1 MEKIIK
7 NSVFVVVSP
16 RMPSAARSTGEGVK
30 EGLRIEEVKLIVLS
44 DALLRPLAA
53 IKSRLRRVLARYA
66 VPSGVMGNWIV
77 PMNRWEALKE
87 EIQASKKEWDEA
99 VEKAIASLPAAVASL
114 CNEYPH
120 QAAAIMANALDEKA
134 FRKSC
139 QLVYAAFRL
148 DRQDLLEQDGLRR
161 ELAEI
166 EQTVVDEMGKM
177 IRDAKRDTAKG
188 CDASALSF
196 LRSLAAKAQSFAFVG
211 EAVARMAFQLKQAS
225 DILPADG
232 PLTIVE
238 QDLAVAVFKRLCC
251 TEEVLTDGLIVS
263 REVKAVVD
271 SRQKPV
277 SVAAVDP
284 ALQQAQ
290 AAKVK
295 VKKEP
300 AEKKAPEKVAE
311 TTVAADATDSGARL
325 WNNPVCI

>member
-99 VEKAIASLPAAVASL
+99 VEKAIAGLPAAVASL

-251 TEEVLTDGLIVS
+251 TEEVLADGLIVS
-263 REVKAVVD
+263 REIKAVVD
-271 SRQKPV
+271 SRQKPA

-284 ALQQAQ
+284 APQQAQ
-290 AAKVK
+290 AERVK

-300 AEKKAPEKVAE
+300 AKKAPEKAAE
-311 TTVAADATDSGARL
+311 TTVAADSGDRL

>member
-30 EGLRIEEVKLIVLS
+30 DGLRIEEVKQIVLS

-77 PMNRWEALKE
+77 PLNRWEALKE
-87 EIQASKKEWDEA
+87 EIRVCKTEWDEA
-99 VEKAIASLPAAVASL
+99 VEQAITNLPAALSGL
-114 CNEYPH
+114 CRDYPH

-166 EQTVVDEMGKM
+166 EETVVDEMGKM

-232 PLTIVE
+232 PLTVVE

-251 TEEVLTDGLIVS
+251 TEEVLVDGLDVS
-263 REVKAVVD
+263 REIKAVVD
-271 SRQKPV
+271 SRQKPAV
-277 SVAAVDP
+277 VQAVLPVQQPVKAADVKP
-284 ALQQAQ
+284 K
-290 AAKVK
+290 KVPM
-295 VKKEP
+295 KKLVPDVP
-300 AEKKAPEKVAE
+300 AEKPTAS
-311 TTVAADATDSGARL
+311 DDGARL

>member
-1 MEKIIK
+1 METVIK

-16 RMPSAARSTGEGVK
+16 RMPAAARSTGEGVK
-30 EGLRIEEVKLIVLS
+30 DGLRIEEVKQIVLS

-77 PMNRWEALKE
+77 PLNRWDALKE

-99 VEKAIASLPAAVASL
+99 VEKAIANLPAAVVDL
-114 CNEYPH
+114 CREYPH

-148 DRQDLLEQDGLRR
+148 DHKDLLEQDGLKR

-166 EQTVVDEMGKM
+166 EETVVDEMGKM

-188 CDASALSF
+188 CDASALAF
-196 LRSLAAKAQSFAFVG
+196 LRSLSVKAQSFAFVG

-225 DILPADG
+225 DVLPADG

-238 QDLAVAVFKRLCC
+238 QDLALAVFRQLCC
-251 TEEVLTDGLIVS
+251 TEDVLVKGLLVS
-263 REVKAVVD
+263 AEIKAVLD
-271 SRQKPV
+271 ARQPAKP
-277 SVAAVDP
+277 AAAQSGGV
-284 ALQQAQ
+284 QAQ
-290 AAKVK
+290 AKP
-295 VKKEP
+295 KKPSATAGAQEP
-300 AEKKAPEKVAE
+300 AAAEVGAVKAPAQ
-311 TTVAADATDSGARL
+311 AGDGHL

>member
-30 EGLRIEEVKLIVLS
+30 DGLRIEEVKQIVLS

-77 PMNRWEALKE
+77 PMNRWDALKE
-87 EIQASKKEWDEA
+87 EIRISKTEWDDA
-99 VEKAIASLPAAVASL
+99 VEKAIADLPAAIASL
-114 CNEYPH
+114 CQEYPH

-166 EQTVVDEMGKM
+166 EETVVNEMGKM

-196 LRSLAAKAQSFAFVG
+196 LQSLSAKAQSFAFVG

-232 PLTIVE
+232 PLTMLE

-251 TEEVLTDGLIVS
+251 TEEVLIDGLNVS
-263 REVKAVVD
+263 REIKAVLD
-271 SRQKPV
+271 ARQKP
-277 SVAAVDP
+277 AVPVTVTP
-284 ALQQAQ
+284 AKQPVQVPA
-290 AAKVK
+290 VK
-295 VKKEP
+295 AKKEAP
-300 AEKKAPEKVAE
+300 KKQQPEKAAE
-311 TTVAADATDSGARL
+311 TQVAPDSGAKL